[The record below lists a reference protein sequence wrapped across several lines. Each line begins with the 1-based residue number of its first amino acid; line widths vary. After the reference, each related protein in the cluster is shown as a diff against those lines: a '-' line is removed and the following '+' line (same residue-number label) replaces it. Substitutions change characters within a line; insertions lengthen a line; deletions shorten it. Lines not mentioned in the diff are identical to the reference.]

1 MEDALYFVTRQQMER
16 TAQAL
21 RKNNMAAYL
30 VDTAAEV
37 APLVKSLL
45 HPGDTVSVGGSV
57 SLNQC
62 EILPLLR
69 SGEYQFL
76 DRYAPGLT
84 AEEIDEI
91 YRKRFFAD
99 AYLSSS
105 NAVTEAGELYN
116 VDGNA
121 NRVAALTF
129 GPKSVILVVGCN
141 KLVRDLAEAERR
153 VKEISAPANCN
164 RLGCKTPCA
173 VTGQCADCHGS
184 GRICCTTVIHQQ
196 QRVKD
201 RIKVILVGEPL
212 GY

>member
-1 MEDALYFVTRQQMER
+1 MEDALGFVTRQRMER

-21 RKNNMAAYL
+21 RKNNMEAYI
-30 VDTAAEV
+30 VETAAEV

-45 HPGDTVSVGGSV
+45 KPGDTVSVGGSV
-57 SLNQC
+57 SLNEC
-62 EILPLLR
+62 GILPLLR
-69 SGEYQFL
+69 SGEYEFL
-76 DRYAPGLT
+76 DRYAPDLGPEGV
-84 AEEIDEI
+84 EEVF
-91 YRKRFFAD
+91 RKSFFAD

-141 KLVRDLAEAERR
+141 KLVRDLEEAQRR
-153 VKEISAPANCN
+153 VKEVAAPANCH

-173 VTGQCADCHGS
+173 VTGQCGDCQGD
-184 GRICCTTVIHQQ
+184 GRICCTTVIHQR
-196 QRVKD
+196 QRVKG
-201 RIKVILVGEPL
+201 RIKVILVGQPL